1 MVTNLPAS
9 GIEFLDCLRGSFD
22 RKVWEHRELP
32 MIHCY
37 TFKGA
42 DETDA
47 DVIKRGA
54 GHLGAEIVDAA
65 VSEVRDVSPNKLM
78 VLLSFRI
85 SAEAAFCTKRQCTTR
100 G

>member
-1 MVTNLPAS
+1 MV
-9 GIEFLDCLRGSFD
+9 
-22 RKVWEHRELP
+22 
-32 MIHCY
+32 HCY

-47 DVIKRGA
+47 DVFKRGE
-54 GHLGAEIVDAA
+54 GHLGAGIVEGT

-85 SAEAAFCTKRQCTTR
+85 TPEVAFKNDAKRQCVQ
-100 G
+100 

>member
-1 MVTNLPAS
+1 MV
-9 GIEFLDCLRGSFD
+9 
-22 RKVWEHRELP
+22 
-32 MIHCY
+32 HCY

-47 DVIKRGA
+47 DVIKRGES
-54 GHLGAEIVDAA
+54 HLGAGIVEGT

-85 SAEAAFCTKRQCTTR
+85 TPEIAFTPEVAFKNDAKRQCVQ
-100 G
+100 

>member
-1 MVTNLPAS
+1 
-9 GIEFLDCLRGSFD
+9 
-22 RKVWEHRELP
+22 

-54 GHLGAEIVDAA
+54 GHLGAEIVDAT

-85 SAEAAFCTKRQCTTR
+85 SAEAAFCAKRQCTTR
-100 G
+100 E